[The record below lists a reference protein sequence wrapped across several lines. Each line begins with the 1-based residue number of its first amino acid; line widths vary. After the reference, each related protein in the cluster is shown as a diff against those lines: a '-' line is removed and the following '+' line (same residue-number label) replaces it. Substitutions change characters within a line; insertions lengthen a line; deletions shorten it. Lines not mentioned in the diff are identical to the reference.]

1 MTRHLAAGKDL
12 ILVKTITDFCR
23 FCYPNIPCLRMNITL
38 IFMSSSSE
46 EFTRRK
52 TQKQMFLLFS
62 GGHICA
68 PERDCFLTWVKT
80 ENCRVSFVTFSC
92 CVSIVVP
99 FLVCINI
106 DSFGVIICYNLV
118 TGNTQPKIFFPL
130 FSRNENQGKL
140 RVCFKLQVGN
150 PWTNLAE
157 IWPTYCQIVFLK
169 NCVCEFWF
177 LFSFSSKSIFFHR

>member
-1 MTRHLAAGKDL
+1 MNYCIDL
-12 ILVKTITDFCR
+12 ICRKAFC
-23 FCYPNIPCLRMNITL
+23 
-38 IFMSSSSE
+38 IFIFFHFPDSRLSVLKG
-46 EFTRRK
+46 FHFYFR
-52 TQKQMFLLFS
+52 
-62 GGHICA
+62 
-68 PERDCFLTWVKT
+68 FLTWVKT

-169 NCVCEFWF
+169 NHGCEFWF
-177 LFSFSSKSIFFHR
+177 LFSFSSKSIFFTGSANDLLSLTSTAYNKRTHPLDKNLKHVQFFSRTC